1 MIFVDVLQFA
11 VAMFDIILG
20 TVIEL
25 GRGVWFATMDL
36 TKPFGRIKHVV
47 GILRWSSMGRTHMH
61 VGTSRRCPQVAH

>member
-1 MIFVDVLQFA
+1 
-11 VAMFDIILG
+11 
-20 TVIEL
+20 
-25 GRGVWFATMDL
+25 MDL